1 MLALAIFAATFGV
14 IALGAIWNG
23 YALTVLWG
31 WFVVPTFG
39 APMLALAP
47 AIGLA
52 MVASYLTHQ
61 YMPKVAR
68 EGDTWDQIWHAVGHT
83 AMKPALALA
92 IGWVVKQWM

>member
-1 MLALAIFAATFGV
+1 MLALMIFAATFGL
-14 IALGAIWNG
+14 IAIGAIWNG
-23 YALTVLWG
+23 YALTILWG

-61 YMPKVAR
+61 YTPKVAR
-68 EGDTWDQIWHAVGHT
+68 EGSTWEQIGHALSHT
-83 AMKPALALA
+83 AMKPAIALLV
-92 IGWVVKQWM
+92 GWVVKQWM